1 MTNSNA
7 QLMYP
12 PAQPTATV
20 SQSTSSCSDRDTSF
34 PFLIWLMP
42 SMAATAENAQQEPA
56 RAATQNLIRTGF
68 NPHPS
73 FHGSLFFADAAITAL
88 TTLPLVLHR
97 RHSPFLPPVD
107 AFR

>member
-1 MTNSNA
+1 
-7 QLMYP
+7 
-12 PAQPTATV
+12 
-20 SQSTSSCSDRDTSF
+20 
-34 PFLIWLMP
+34 
-42 SMAATAENAQQEPA
+42 MAATAENAQQEPA

-107 AFR
+107 AFRQIREISSQSTANLHQQKTSSEKTGQ